1 MTLIK
6 KCSAPA
12 PTIHPVDS
20 PNHTWAN
27 LKFHCF
33 DNALGKRRRQF
44 GFCVIMNLTTMI
56 FESCNLYK
64 QNTYCKKHSNTPYQI
79 LNRTILKA
87 ARSISKKPKAVQS
100 SSMQFKAA
108 QRASERLRA
117 PQSTSYRL
125 GLFTSLELACRL
137 AQSILLYGVPHLG
150 NPPPQ
155 YVSPRGW
162 IFC

>member
-1 MTLIK
+1 MFRPRPHNI
-6 KCSAPA
+6 SPG
-12 PTIHPVDS
+12 P

-33 DNALGKRRRQF
+33 DNALGKRHRHF

-64 QNTYCKKHSNTPYQI
+64 QNTYFKEHSNTPYQI

-87 ARSISKKPKAVQS
+87 GHSISKRPKAVQS
-100 SSMQFKAA
+100 SSEQFRAA
-108 QRASERLRA
+108 QRASEQPRA
-117 PQSTSYRL
+117 PRSSSYRL
-125 GLFTSLELACRL
+125 GLFTSLELACRP
-137 AQSILLYGVPHLG
+137 AQSILLYGVPHLS

-155 YVSPRGW
+155 YISPRGW
-162 IFC
+162 FFC